1 MSETSIRYFEEEDIL
16 HLVAALVFIQ
26 QEDAILLVKQDYGHQ
41 YWSLP
46 GGVVEPGESVEQA
59 AIREVKEETGLDIRI
74 TRVVG
79 IYSKP
84 KDNSIAITLAG
95 IATGGTLAPNNE
107 ITECR
112 YFKLDELPQARVH
125 LQQRIADF
133 ASQSA
138 ATYLRTE

>member
-1 MSETSIRYFEEEDIL
+1 MIDSAQAL
-16 HLVAALVFIQ
+16 HLVVALVFIQ
-26 QEDAILLVKQDYGHQ
+26 REDAVLLVKQDYGHQ

-74 TRVVG
+74 TKVVG

-84 KDNSIAITLAG
+84 NEHAIAITLEG
-95 IATGGTLAPNNE
+95 TATGGTLAPNNE

-112 YFKLDELPQARVH
+112 YFKLDELPQARDH

-133 ASQSA
+133 ANQSMTA
-138 ATYLRTE
+138 FLRTEI